1 MLSGY
6 HIKTH
11 DPLGGPKRLMDM
23 EDGDCAFINR
33 GSLLFDGLE
42 LWVDGRRYVYPKDEG
57 ELESGQVQ
65 VWKADGIWYCEP
77 FKDLLLH
84 PMDTRGWMRPP
95 YYRPLFIPEAV
106 AAELGIVL
114 ERKVDAPNEVAE

>member
-42 LWVDGRRYVYPKDEG
+42 LWVDGRRYVYPRDEG

-65 VWKADGIWYCEP
+65 VWKTDGIWYCEP
-77 FKDLLLH
+77 FKDLLWTGT
-84 PMDTRGWMRPP
+84 PMTGNGEMAATMPGRCAAPP
-95 YYRPLFIPEAV
+95 
-106 AAELGIVL
+106 
-114 ERKVDAPNEVAE
+114 APAIITS